1 MIPNNLIINKKNRN
15 HLIIFNNSLIHI
27 IIVKQII
34 KIRIFGMYLGPII
47 IMNHRNNKLLQVLSR
62 QKINNK
68 TEMIFFQVLI
78 VIKIHKHLIASII
91 MILITLINLKK
102 IIKLNNNLQK
112 LNLKHFLILNSFNVT
127 IMKNNAMEV

>member
-78 VIKIHKHLIASII
+78 VIKVHKHLIASII

>member
-34 KIRIFGMYLGPII
+34 KIRIFGMYRGPII

-62 QKINNK
+62 
-68 TEMIFFQVLI
+68 
-78 VIKIHKHLIASII
+78 
-91 MILITLINLKK
+91 
-102 IIKLNNNLQK
+102 
-112 LNLKHFLILNSFNVT
+112 
-127 IMKNNAMEV
+127 